1 MRKAAVIGGG
11 AAGMMTAVLAAG
23 EKTEIHLYEKNEK
36 LGKKLFITGKG
47 RCNVTNDC
55 PTEEF
60 FTNVVTNPKFLYSSA
75 YSFDSAQVQEFFE
88 AAGVRLKVERG
99 NRVFPESD
107 HSSDII
113 RALETELKRKNV
125 QVHKNTK
132 VKELLFEGDRVKGIR
147 LENGKE
153 LFYNDVVVATGG
165 MSYQTTGS
173 DGDGYR
179 FAEEAGLAVTP
190 LRPALVPL
198 ETEEA
203 YIRELQ
209 GLSLKNV
216 TMTIKN
222 GKKTLFDGFGEM
234 LFTHFGISGPLGL
247 SASSYIGKALEQQP
261 LKGYLNLKPALT
273 EEQLDARILR
283 EFEENRNKQFRNV
296 INSLFPAKLLPVMLS
311 LGGIDPYKQVNAVS
325 KAERQ
330 HFEELITHFPFTVT
344 GTRGFRE
351 AIITQGGVSVK
362 EIRPGTMEAKKK
374 EGLYFVGEV
383 LDLDALTG
391 GFNLQI
397 AWASAHAAAEEIRRT
412 GIKYGSQ
419 ILEFSGGREKMRFNL
434 AIDGPAG
441 AGKSTI
447 AKRVAKELSFVY
459 VDTGA
464 MYRAMGIYFS
474 DLGIAPE
481 EQEKIEAAC
490 KDVKISISY
499 ENGEQ
504 QVYLNGVNVTGRLRT
519 EEAGKMASATSAYL
533 EVRKKLVELQQEM
546 AENTDLVMDGRD
558 IGTAVLPNA
567 PLKVYLTASAHVRA
581 LRRWKELT
589 EKGQTADL
597 AKIEEDIN
605 ERDYQD
611 MHREHSPLVQ
621 AEDAVLVDSS
631 EMTIDEVVEKIL
643 SLARERM

>member
-153 LFYNDVVVATGG
+153 LFYDDVVVATGG

-209 GLSLKNV
+209 GLSLRNV
-216 TMTIKN
+216 EAAVLN
-222 GKKTLFDGFGEM
+222 GKKEVYREFGEM
-234 LFTHFGISGPLGL
+234 LFTHYGVSGPVLL
-247 SASSYIGKALEQQP
+247 SASSYAAKKLKKAP
-261 LKGYLNLKPALT
+261 LTLMIDLKPALSM
-273 EEQLDARILR
+273 EQLDARILR
-283 EFEENRNKQFRNV
+283 DFEAEKNKQFKNALNHLYPSKLIPV
-296 INSLFPAKLLPVMLS
+296 IIRRS
-311 LGGIDPYKQVNAVS
+311 GIEPDKQVNAVTREERRRL
-325 KAERQ
+325 AEVTK
-330 HFEELITHFPFTVT
+330 HFTLTLT
-344 GTRGFRE
+344 GLRGFNE
-351 AIITQGGVSVK
+351 AIITQGGVTVK
-362 EIRPGTMEAKKK
+362 EVNPSTMESKKLP
-374 EGLYFVGEV
+374 GLYFAGEV
-383 LDLDALTG
+383 LDLDAVTG
-391 GFNLQI
+391 GYNLQI
-397 AWASAHAAAEEIRRT
+397 AWSTGVLAGRSAAE
-412 GIKYGSQ
+412 
-419 ILEFSGGREKMRFNL
+419 NH
-434 AIDGPAG
+434 
-441 AGKSTI
+441 
-447 AKRVAKELSFVY
+447 EL
-459 VDTGA
+459 
-464 MYRAMGIYFS
+464 
-474 DLGIAPE
+474 
-481 EQEKIEAAC
+481 
-490 KDVKISISY
+490 
-499 ENGEQ
+499 
-504 QVYLNGVNVTGRLRT
+504 
-519 EEAGKMASATSAYL
+519 
-533 EVRKKLVELQQEM
+533 
-546 AENTDLVMDGRD
+546 
-558 IGTAVLPNA
+558 
-567 PLKVYLTASAHVRA
+567 
-581 LRRWKELT
+581 
-589 EKGQTADL
+589 
-597 AKIEEDIN
+597 
-605 ERDYQD
+605 
-611 MHREHSPLVQ
+611 
-621 AEDAVLVDSS
+621 
-631 EMTIDEVVEKIL
+631 
-643 SLARERM
+643 